1 MCPDRSE
8 PLQLRQILNPASP
21 SAGSRSVGA
30 VLARAQQ
37 LASIN
42 RALRDWCDEPWIRHI
57 RLANLRDHT
66 VVIYAASASALIPL
80 RQRSGDLLAWLEA
93 RFQLGCTRMEAKVRP
108 LPSDTTARVYRSA
121 RVQRKPS
128 G

>member
-1 MCPDRSE
+1 MCPDRSD

-21 SAGSRSVGA
+21 SAGPRPVGA

-37 LASIN
+37 LTDIN
-42 RALRDWCDEPWIRHI
+42 RVLRDWCDEPWIRHV
-57 RLANLRDHT
+57 RLANLRGNT
-66 VVIYAASASALIPL
+66 VVIYVASASALIPL
-80 RQRSGDLLAWLEA
+80 RHRSSDLLDWLQA
-93 RFQLGCTRMEAKVRP
+93 RFQLGCTRMDAKVRP
-108 LPSDTTARVYRSA
+108 PVPDATVRVYRSA